1 MGWFFLRI
9 YFTASFV
16 AQHVWPSSLKF
27 RKITSPFPH
36 YYIINYRLSQV
47 SANPA
52 TYNITWRHNGK
63 RLPEDVGA
71 GIIIGN
77 QTLVLQKVYLLV
89 ISIVNRHHHR
99 QSSSQSS
106 IVITIVNSHH
116 HRQLS
121 SPSSIVITIVNFQ
134 ASSPSS
140 ATSPLCCTTSLN
152 SNIHRLSWSW
162 SAQSCK
168 SQFIHI
174 ALIVHD

>member
-1 MGWFFLRI
+1 MRI

-121 SPSSIVITIVNFQ
+121 SPSSIVITIINRHHHRQF
-134 ASSPSS
+134 PSVITIIS
-140 ATSPLCCTTSLN
+140 DQPFVLH
-152 SNIHRLSWSW
+152 NIDVIIELEYPPFVVVVVST
-162 SAQSCK
+162 
-168 SQFIHI
+168 I
-174 ALIVHD
+174 L

>member
-1 MGWFFLRI
+1 MRI

-89 ISIVNRHHHR
+89 NRHHHR
-99 QSSSQSS
+99 QSP
-106 IVITIVNSHH
+106 
-116 HRQLS
+116 
-121 SPSSIVITIVNFQ
+121 SPSSIVITIINRHHHRQFPSVITIISHQPFVLHNIDVIIELEYPLSTVCRGRGQHNLVKVN
-134 ASSPSS
+134 S
-140 ATSPLCCTTSLN
+140 
-152 SNIHRLSWSW
+152 
-162 SAQSCK
+162 
-168 SQFIHI
+168 FI
-174 ALIVHD
+174 LP

>member
-1 MGWFFLRI
+1 MRI

-121 SPSSIVITIVNFQ
+121 SPSSIVITIINRHHHRQF
-134 ASSPSS
+134 PSVITIIS
-140 ATSPLCCTTSLN
+140 DQPFVLH
-152 SNIHRLSWSW
+152 NIIELEYPPFVVVVVST
-162 SAQSCK
+162 
-168 SQFIHI
+168 I
-174 ALIVHD
+174 L